1 VNAPRLLSS
10 GVLALTLAACAT
22 VGPPARSLVAD
33 DASEA
38 IARLVARW
46 REFTDLR
53 AVADL
58 TFRRGTTTQRLSGV
72 VLAKSPDSVR
82 FEALTPFGTPFLLL
96 TVSDRVLTAYNVLE
110 ARALIGPLNG
120 QTTGRW
126 LGVPLEADQ
135 VVGLLTGRVVP
146 ARDIVAAEVLA
157 PDAEGRSV
165 RIEGRIEGK
174 TQSQR
179 VWMDF
184 ETGVVR
190 RVEISGG
197 RIGMLVT
204 YSREGGDEFPTAIR
218 VSSSDVEME
227 ATVGYRSASM
237 GGGVDGAR
245 FSLVLPE
252 TVRIQRF
259 R

>member
-1 VNAPRLLSS
+1 
-10 GVLALTLAACAT
+10 
-22 VGPPARSLVAD
+22 VAD
-33 DASEA
+33 DAGKA
-38 IARLVARW
+38 IARLVTRW
-46 REFTDLR
+46 QEFTDLR

-110 ARALIGPLNG
+110 ARALIGPVNG

-135 VVGLLTGRVVP
+135 LVGLLTSRVVP
-146 ARDIVAAEVLA
+146 ARDIVAAEVVA
-157 PDAEGRSV
+157 PDAEGGSV
-165 RIEGRIEGK
+165 RIEGK

-179 VWMDF
+179 VWMDV

-190 RVEISGG
+190 KVEISGG
-197 RIGMLVT
+197 RIGLLVT
-204 YSREGGDEFPTAIR
+204 YSREAGDEFPTAIR

-237 GGGVDGAR
+237 GTGVDGAR
-245 FSLVLPE
+245 FSLVLPD